1 MHMPRKWKRP
11 KKNVF
16 KWTKIN
22 AEPFN
27 TPTLTISDNF
37 SINKSH
43 QGPFQR
49 LTTKKKKYPKFCH
62 FLLLTSAQLYNY
74 KTSSQPFLDNF
85 PEILYVLRCLSQ
97 NKKFL
102 TWKMAEPQ
110 RPPSFFPI
118 IISAQGRMVCW
129 LVGGKCVKRKLAQVN
144 IRQFHTV
151 LNIKIDQYKQ
161 LFNQQK
167 SSQASW
173 DGSDRAS
180 EDPRFSTFWRLVRW
194 LRLNYTIM
202 KLQASPS

>member
-1 MHMPRKWKRP
+1 MFKKWK
-11 KKNVF
+11 KN
-16 KWTKIN
+16 
-22 AEPFN
+22 
-27 TPTLTISDNF
+27 
-37 SINKSH
+37 
-43 QGPFQR
+43 
-49 LTTKKKKYPKFCH
+49 PKFCH

-85 PEILYVLRCLSQ
+85 RRILYVLRCLSQ

-110 RPPSFFPI
+110 RAAAFFPI

-167 SSQASW
+167 SSQASRE
-173 DGSDRAS
+173 GSDRAS
-180 EDPRFSTFWRLVRW
+180 EDPRFSTFLKPVMW
-194 LRLNYTIM
+194 LRLKVTIM
-202 KLQASPS
+202 KLQARPS